1 MSLGSV
7 RRRWR
12 AVVEPWYLSF
22 VLLTIT
28 TTGLQPILL
37 PLAVREHGD
46 LTHAG
51 IVVAAANLG
60 AVTAALWGALA
71 DRLSWHR
78 VLLVG
83 GTLAVAAAFGY
94 MAFATSLP
102 VWIGLALVLGIGT
115 AAANTM
121 ANLFV
126 VEAHP
131 RGEWSGR
138 IAALQTCLTLGT
150 MVGFVVAGV
159 VTVLPMDVGLLLAA
173 VAATLAAFVGL
184 TTTRTPPHQP
194 APDQRWTDAVAPDT
208 EGAFTGAHRLH
219 LLHVHPPH
227 LDVGALR
234 RSLASPFG
242 LLTASW
248 VLGTFGTGAVYALYP
263 LMMQSVFGISPSTS
277 ALALAVATGLSI
289 VCFPLANRGMA
300 RVGASRVMVGSLALR
315 MAAMLGLM
323 VLDARV
329 VPGLV
334 FPGRGGPAVMI
345 FIVLAAAW
353 PFLSVSS
360 TILTSRLNPGGEGS
374 AMGFYTAA
382 AAVAN
387 LASAAVAGFVAHVA
401 GFTAVTALGMVL
413 VGLGVLCALPL
424 LAAVPQELPA
434 PPGAQGQHG
443 HAPGRH

>member
-1 MSLGSV
+1 MSLGSA
-7 RRRWR
+7 RRWG

-22 VLLTIT
+22 VLLGIT
-28 TTGLQPILL
+28 TAGLQPILL

-51 IVVAAANLG
+51 MVVAAANLG
-60 AVTAALWGALA
+60 AVTAAFWGALA

-94 MAFATSLP
+94 MAFATSLL
-102 VWIGLALVLGIGT
+102 VWIGLALLLGIGT

-150 MVGFVVAGV
+150 MVGFVVAGAV
-159 VTVLPMDVGLLLAA
+159 AALPMDVGLLLAA
-173 VAATLAAFVGL
+173 AGAILAALVGL
-184 TTTRTPPHQP
+184 VTTRTPPHQP
-194 APDQRWTDAVAPDT
+194 APHERWTDAVVPHP
-208 EGAFTGAHRLH
+208 EGAFSGVHRLH
-219 LLHVHPPH
+219 LLHVHLPRV
-227 LDVGALR
+227 DAGALR

-242 LLTASW
+242 WLMASW
-248 VLGTFGTGAVYALYP
+248 VLAMFGTGAVYALYP
-263 LMMQSVFGISPSTS
+263 LMMQSVFGVSPSTS

-289 VCFPLANRGMA
+289 AFFPPANRLVA
-300 RVGASRVMVGSLALR
+300 RLGASQVMLGSLALR
-315 MAAMLGLM
+315 MVAMLGLV
-323 VLDARV
+323 VLDVLV
-329 VPGLV
+329 VPGLLI
-334 FPGRGGPAVMI
+334 PGRGGPAVFI
-345 FIVLAAAW
+345 FIILAAAW

-374 AMGFYTAA
+374 ALGIYTAA
-382 AAVAN
+382 GSVAN
-387 LASAAVAGFVAHVA
+387 LASAALAGAVAHVA

-413 VGLGVLCALPL
+413 VGMGVLCTLPL
-424 LAAVPQELPA
+424 LAAVPREV
-434 PPGAQGQHG
+434 PPPLGAQRRS
-443 HAPGRH
+443 PG